1 MKRYLLIPLNKN
13 VILFNSKSITL
24 QITNDEFGKKA
35 EIELEKA
42 VNDGTT
48 IEYRGQDYFVD
59 YELD

>member
-24 QITNDEFGKKA
+24 QVTNDELGKKA

-42 VNDGTT
+42 LNDGTT

-59 YELD
+59 EEL